1 MRRKSMAALLAVLT
15 LTSLASAQAPGRFTW
30 QRGQG
35 LVYRAVHLTK
45 ASYVMGETTS
55 ESRTNLSLTKR
66 WQVLD
71 VDAAGVATLQLSLSS
86 LVYEIRTPSGEALS
100 FDSDHPEKSS
110 EPVRKQFGSFVGEP
124 IVVLRIDGQG
134 KVLEVKE
141 TRGGF
146 ASAAKYESDPPF
158 KILLPAEGVK
168 MGQGWER
175 GYQITLE
182 PPQGTGEK
190 YPAVQ
195 RYVCKGVEQNLATV
209 AITTEVKATPSAQE
223 DQVPLWQMQ
232 PEGEI
237 VFEVQAG
244 RLQKVKL
251 HIDKEAKGTQGEG
264 SSTRFES
271 TYTEEYVGDR

>member
-1 MRRKSMAALLAVLT
+1 MRRKTIAALLAVLT
-15 LTSLASAQAPGRFTW
+15 LTSLARAQAPGRFSW
-30 QRGQG
+30 HKGQV
-35 LVYRAVHLTK
+35 LVYRANHLTK

-71 VDAAGVATLQLSLSS
+71 MDAAGAATLQLSLAS

-100 FDSDHPEKSS
+100 FDSAHPEKSP

-124 IVVLRIDGQG
+124 LVVLRIDGQG

-141 TRGGF
+141 VRGGF
-146 ASAAKYESDPPF
+146 ASAAKFESDLPF
-158 KILLPAEGVK
+158 KILLPAEGMK

-195 RYVCKGVEQNLATV
+195 RYICKSIADNLATV
-209 AITTEVKATPSAQE
+209 TMATDVKATPSAQE

-237 VFEVQAG
+237 VFDVQAG

-251 HIDKEAKGTQGEG
+251 HIDKEVKGTQGEG

-271 TYTEEYVGDR
+271 TYTEEYIGDR